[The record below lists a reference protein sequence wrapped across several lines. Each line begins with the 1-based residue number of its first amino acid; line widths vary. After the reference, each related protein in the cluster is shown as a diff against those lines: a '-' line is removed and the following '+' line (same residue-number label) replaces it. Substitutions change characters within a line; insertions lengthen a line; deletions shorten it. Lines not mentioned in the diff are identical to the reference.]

1 MDRRTFVASTA
12 WTAWLM
18 AMLGGL
24 SPEELL
30 GASDGGAATGAHEEF
45 WDAFFDDVDPSKP
58 HVALRG
64 AEQPLPAYVDS
75 EKTPRY
81 FHYQDDKGLRFAENI
96 DRSELP
102 KFPGPA
108 LVSVSLSGFHASDSD
123 VKKIGEVSAAQLQLH
138 AVQTTPIAQYIA
150 PLAWASLAT
159 VYQKKVSKL
168 PTVDQL
174 NFVSEDG
181 SGTSSSVS
189 RVLYPK
195 GEGKFAVNVTLPPKD
210 SILHRMLMNGM
221 KAAQVAAPLVSLP
234 AISVPAIKAFTSF
247 YNTLQQNAGFI
258 INSPLKDVVTTDPA
272 VDSGSMHADA
282 LKLLTGQYVV
292 VPSGCSDALSKQMGD
307 YKMVSGYLVP
317 KTIGPGDDP
326 QEVAQNSL
334 RGITYASMK
343 ITVEPATSEMTAET
357 PKGAPAAEDAPP
369 PDDDTDAAKPAA
381 PAKGKQEKKH

>member
-1 MDRRTFVASTA
+1 MSMDRRTFVASTA

-108 LVSVSLSGFHASDSD
+108 LVSVSMSGFHASDSD

-221 KAAQVAAPLVSLP
+221 KAAQVAAPLGIAAGDQRAGDQGVHEL
-234 AISVPAIKAFTSF
+234 
-247 YNTLQQNAGFI
+247 LQHAAAECGVHHQQPVEGRGDDRSGGGFGEHARGRVEASDGPVCGGAQRVQRRLEQADGRLQDGERIPGAEDDWTRRRSAGGC
-258 INSPLKDVVTTDPA
+258 A
-272 VDSGSMHADA
+272 E
-282 LKLLTGQYVV
+282 LT
-292 VPSGCSDALSKQMGD
+292 AGD
-307 YKMVSGYLVP
+307 YVCKH
-317 KTIGPGDDP
+317 
-326 QEVAQNSL
+326 
-334 RGITYASMK
+334 
-343 ITVEPATSEMTAET
+343 
-357 PKGAPAAEDAPP
+357 EDH
-369 PDDDTDAAKPAA
+369 
-381 PAKGKQEKKH
+381 G